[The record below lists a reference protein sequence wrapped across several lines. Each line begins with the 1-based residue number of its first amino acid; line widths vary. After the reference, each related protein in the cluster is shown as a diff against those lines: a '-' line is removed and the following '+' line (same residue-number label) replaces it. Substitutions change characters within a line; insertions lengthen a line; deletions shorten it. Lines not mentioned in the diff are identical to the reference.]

1 MRKILIREL
10 AIALLVL
17 LVFLFI
23 GQYFLQLLNL
33 NQEAVHIAGGMVLFL
48 IALRMIFP
56 TEKGIIGDFP
66 EGVPFIVPLAIPLL
80 AGPSTLA
87 MLILL
92 ARSQP
97 DRIFDWIIA
106 IIVLAGYK
114 PHYAFLRQTPK
125 TPGNEG
131 SYCS

>member
-1 MRKILIREL
+1 
-10 AIALLVL
+10 

-66 EGVPFIVPLAIPLL
+66 EGEPFFVPLAIPLL

-87 MLILL
+87 MLNF
-92 ARSQP
+92 ARQISA
-97 DRIFDWIIA
+97 R
-106 IIVLAGYK
+106 
-114 PHYAFLRQTPK
+114 
-125 TPGNEG
+125 
-131 SYCS
+131 